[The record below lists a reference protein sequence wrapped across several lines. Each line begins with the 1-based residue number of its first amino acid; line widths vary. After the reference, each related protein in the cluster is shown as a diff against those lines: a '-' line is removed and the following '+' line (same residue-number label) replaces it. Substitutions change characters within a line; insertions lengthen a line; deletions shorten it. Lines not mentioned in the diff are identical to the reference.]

1 MKKNEFIAWCAH
13 TYTALGL
20 VAAAF
25 SFVFIVLGGDENLR
39 YAIIVLFIAVVI
51 DASDGYFARL
61 ARVHEVLPHFD
72 GRRLDDI
79 IDFHTYTTIPLLLL
93 WRSDLLPGHAALILL
108 IPLLASAYGFSQT
121 NVKTGDG
128 YFLGFPSYWNV
139 IAVYIFLLRPEL
151 CVSVSVIVL
160 FSVLTFIP
168 AKYLYPSLPGP
179 LSKFSVL
186 FGAVWAL
193 LMFTI
198 IIGITDGYT
207 WIIVSL
213 AYPLYY
219 VTASWII
226 TIRDYKNS

>member
-1 MKKNEFIAWCAH
+1 VKKNEIIAWSVHA
-13 TYTALGL
+13 YTALGL

-25 SFVFIVLGGDENLR
+25 SIVFIVMGGDENLR
-39 YAIIVLFIAVVI
+39 YAIIMLFIAIVI

-61 ARVHEVLPHFD
+61 ARVKEVLPYFD

-93 WRSDLLPGHAALILL
+93 WRSDLLPGTVALILL

-121 NVKTGDG
+121 NVKTEDG

-139 IAVYIFLLRPEL
+139 IAVYVFLLRPETW
-151 CVSVSVIVL
+151 VSVSVIVL
-160 FSVLTFIP
+160 FSVLTFVP

-186 FGAVWAL
+186 FGVVWAL
-193 LMFTI
+193 FMFSI
-198 IIGITDGYT
+198 IIGIADGYG
-207 WIIVSL
+207 WVIASL
-213 AYPLYY
+213 AYPIYY

-226 TIRDYKNS
+226 TIRDYKSS